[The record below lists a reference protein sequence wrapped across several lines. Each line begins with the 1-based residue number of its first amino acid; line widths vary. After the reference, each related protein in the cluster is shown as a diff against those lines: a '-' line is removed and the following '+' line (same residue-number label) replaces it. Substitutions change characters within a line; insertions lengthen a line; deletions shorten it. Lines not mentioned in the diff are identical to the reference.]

1 MARNRAKRL
10 LRESFRRLEGAPG
23 LDLVV
28 VPKSRIVT
36 RPQSEVDDEFR
47 RSLRRLAS
55 RGPRSPPLAVRGLLL
70 LIEAYRVTLS
80 PLLGGLCRY
89 EPSCSRYAEEALR
102 RHGARRGA
110 TLALKRLARCHPF
123 RPGGFDPVP

>member
-1 MARNRAKRL
+1 M
-10 LRESFRRLEGAPG
+10 SFGAASG
-23 LDLVV
+23 V
-28 VPKSRIVT
+28 SR
-36 RPQSEVDDEFR
+36 PE
-47 RSLRRLAS
+47 
-55 RGPRSPPLAVRGLLL
+55 SPPALAVRGLLL

-102 RHGARRGA
+102 RHGAGRGA
-110 TLALKRLARCHPF
+110 SLALRRLARCHPF